1 MGINAL
7 LRRDRVQTRGKK
19 VEVHVVSM
27 QKMTLWQRATGQP
40 HDIWLVDD
48 PRG

>member
-7 LRRDRVQTRGKK
+7 LRRDRVQTRGKQ

-27 QKMTLWQRATGQP
+27 QRMTLWQRATGQSQ
-40 HDIWLVDD
+40 DIWLVDD
-48 PRG
+48 PSR